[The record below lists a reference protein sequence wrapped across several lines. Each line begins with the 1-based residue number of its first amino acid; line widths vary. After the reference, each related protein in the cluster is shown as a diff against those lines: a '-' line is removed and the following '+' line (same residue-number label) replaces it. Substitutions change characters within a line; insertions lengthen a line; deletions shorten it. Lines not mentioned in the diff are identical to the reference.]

1 MRLAS
6 PRCKATRTAPS
17 LIASLAAVSLIEA
30 LSTDFVERLRL
41 TGIPQSRIVLRHA
54 LPAAVGPALTASA
67 LYAAALV
74 SGIVVVELV
83 FAYPGIG
90 QQMVRAVS
98 TREIPIIQA
107 IAILSAL
114 AVVGTNLLAD
124 LVLYFLDPRRR

>member
-1 MRLAS
+1 MTDPVATVIIGSVAYLA
-6 PRCKATRTAPS
+6 RILRAGM
-17 LIASLAAVSLIEA
+17 IEA